1 MNTQPA
7 SAVQYALG
15 LDLGQAHDP
24 SALALL
30 EQSRPAPTAEASYAC
45 RHLHRWQLGTPYP
58 QIVKDVAT
66 IAGRLPYC
74 TLAVDGT
81 GCGRAVVDLFWQA
94 ALANVSIV
102 PVLITAGHA
111 VSQDEHGYWHVAK
124 TQLVSVVQ
132 VLLQARRLK
141 VAPALP
147 LAPLAITELSN
158 FKAKITPAG
167 SETFSAD
174 WREGQHDD
182 LCLAIALAAWAGE
195 ERMGGPWTVPEDRA
209 GRGLMVDAPPGVFLE

>member
-7 SAVQYALG
+7 PAKQYALG

-30 EQSRPAPTAEASYAC
+30 EQTRPALPAEASYAC

-58 QIVKDVAT
+58 QIVKDVAA

-74 TLAVDGT
+74 TLAIDGT

-94 ALANVSIV
+94 ALANVSIA

-111 VSQDEHGYWHVAK
+111 VSQDEFGYWHVAK
-124 TQLVSVVQ
+124 THLVSVVQ
-132 VLLQARRLK
+132 VLLQSRRLK

-147 LAPLAITELSN
+147 LAQLAITELSN
-158 FKAKITPAG
+158 FKAKITTAAN
-167 SETFSAD
+167 ETFSGD

-182 LCLAIALAAWAGE
+182 LCLAIALGAWAGE
-195 ERMGGPWTVPEDRA
+195 ERMGGPFVVPDDPTARYLFA
-209 GRGLMVDAPPGVFLE
+209 DPPEGVFLT